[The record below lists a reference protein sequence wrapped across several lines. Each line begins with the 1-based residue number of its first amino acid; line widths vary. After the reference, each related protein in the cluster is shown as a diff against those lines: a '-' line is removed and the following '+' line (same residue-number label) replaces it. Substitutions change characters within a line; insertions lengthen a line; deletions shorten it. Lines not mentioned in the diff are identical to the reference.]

1 MKDINKELTI
11 RDGDFDLCDEP
22 ITLNQTCDII
32 INSDKGQVMNKLWLG
47 VGIGK
52 YLNGPLNQIQINNDI
67 SAELKKEDIILTNLQ
82 VANNEIVVKA
92 KYK

>member
-1 MKDINKELTI
+1 MKDINKQLAI
-11 RDGDFDLCDEP
+11 VDGDFDLCDEP

-67 SAELKKEDIILTNLQ
+67 SAELKKEGIILINLQ

>member
-11 RDGDFDLCDEP
+11 SDGDFDLCDEP

-32 INSDKGQVMNKLWLG
+32 INSDNGQIMNKLWLG

-52 YLNGPLNQIQINNDI
+52 YLNGPLNQIQLNNNI
-67 SAELKKEDIILTNLQ
+67 SAELKKEDILLTNLQ
-82 VANNEIVVKA
+82 VANNEIAVKA